1 VVKEKAIRRGECI
14 QSRDYEMFH
23 LDAFLQLGKFRAL
36 VTTNGIRAWAFSSDS
51 GYLLRNLPAVT
62 LDQKKVED
70 DQTKSRV
77 SGAESDCLICAY
89 HAEKEALWIE
99 LPSHP
104 LKNDVLRIPNSFT
117 VIVTRRFLLPF

>member
-51 GYLLRNLPAVT
+51 GYLLSHSRLRPRLGLRADNTSEFSEHGMECRGTVLA
-62 LDQKKVED
+62 QKK
-70 DQTKSRV
+70 
-77 SGAESDCLICAY
+77 
-89 HAEKEALWIE
+89 
-99 LPSHP
+99 
-104 LKNDVLRIPNSFT
+104 
-117 VIVTRRFLLPF
+117 

>member
-51 GYLLRNLPAVT
+51 GYLLRNFPAVT
-62 LDQKKVED
+62 LDEMKVRTIKQKL
-70 DQTKSRV
+70 R
-77 SGAESDCLICAY
+77 CLAQNPIA
-89 HAEKEALWIE
+89 
-99 LPSHP
+99 SS
-104 LKNDVLRIPNSFT
+104 VRIMQRK
-117 VIVTRRFLLPF
+117 RRYGSIRLLTL